1 MFVCLRCQSFV
12 KNDAFS
18 PMYQYACTKCGQV
31 LFYLGKE
38 QAVLSDSILFDKNV
52 ELPSTQTK
60 ETQKSFT
67 FSSLPKPVEVCECED
82 ELTYNPDN
90 QEALLFLARYYRSQ
104 LQLEA
109 AKTYYFKLLVLQDDF
124 IAVHYELTE
133 IFLYEEKY
141 HRALESLE
149 LIQLIEGETKEN
161 IYLKKLLKYFLK

>member
-12 KNDAFS
+12 KNDALS
-18 PMYQYACTKCGQV
+18 PMYKYTCTKCGQV

-38 QAVLSDSILFDKNV
+38 QAVLSDSILSDKNA
-52 ELPSTQTK
+52 EFSSTQTK
-60 ETQKSFT
+60 EKQKSFT
-67 FSSLPKPVEVCECED
+67 FSSVPKPVEVCECED

-109 AKTYYFKLLVLQDDF
+109 AKTFYFKLLALQDDF

-133 IFLYEEKY
+133 IFIRRKY
-141 HRALESLE
+141 QRALESLE

-161 IYLKKLLKYFLK
+161 IYLKQLFLKT